1 MVRRAWVVVLALGLA
16 SPAAAAD
23 ARREALSKL
32 QARYEST
39 KTMEADFRQTV
50 ESPTL
55 AAPLTT
61 SGTVAFEKPNRMR
74 WDYDPPDKQTIVG
87 DGQSLW
93 LFQPDMNQV
102 IKAPLGE
109 AFQASTPLTFLS
121 GLGRL
126 ERDFDATLEQETKD
140 AWVLRLVPKKDAALG
155 VLGLSVRK
163 SDASIAEARITD
175 SVGTTTRIA
184 FTNERRNG
192 TIDPARFTFT
202 PPPGVDVVKPPA
214 Y

>member
-1 MVRRAWVVVLALGLA
+1 MRRVVWSVTLTLALVPCAHANALKDALA
-16 SPAAAAD
+16 KVQS
-23 ARREALSKL
+23 
-32 QARYEST
+32 RYEST

-55 AAPLTT
+55 ASPLKT
-61 SGTVAFEKPNRMR
+61 SGKVAFEKPNRMR
-74 WDYDPPDKQTIVG
+74 WDYEPPDQQTIVG

-121 GLGRL
+121 GLGSL
-126 ERDFDATLEQETKD
+126 ERDFDTSLEKETPD
-140 AWVLRLVPKKDAALG
+140 SWVLKLVPKKDSALG
-155 VLGLSVRK
+155 VLGLTVRK

-175 SVGTTTRIA
+175 SVGTITKIA
-184 FTNERRNG
+184 FSNEKRNG
-192 TIDPARFTFT
+192 KIDAARFTFT
-202 PPPGVDVVKPPA
+202 PPPGVDVVKPPT

>member
-1 MVRRAWVVVLALGLA
+1 MRVILRTGLVLMVLA
-16 SPAAAAD
+16 SAARAD
-23 ARREALSKL
+23 ALKEAVGRL
-32 QARYEST
+32 QARYEAT

-55 AAPLTT
+55 AGALKT

-74 WDYDPPDKQTIVG
+74 WEYAPPEPQTIVG
-87 DGQSLW
+87 DGTTLW
-93 LFQPDMNQV
+93 LYQPDMKQV

-109 AFQASTPLTFLS
+109 AFQAATPLTFLS

-126 ERDFDATLEQETKD
+126 ERDFDASLESETREAWTLK
-140 AWVLRLVPKKDAALG
+140 LLPKKDTALG
-155 VLGLSVRK
+155 TLGLTVRK

-175 SVGTTTRIA
+175 AVGTVTKIA
-184 FTNERRNG
+184 FTNEKRNG
-192 TIDPARFTFT
+192 KIDGERFTFT

>member
-1 MVRRAWVVVLALGLA
+1 MLGIVVTVLALA
-16 SPAAAAD
+16 VPTVTHAD
-23 ARREALSKL
+23 ALKDALGKL
-32 QARYEST
+32 QGRYEST

-55 AAPLTT
+55 ASPLKT
-61 SGTVAFEKPNRMR
+61 SGKVAFEKPNRMR
-74 WDYDPPDKQTIVG
+74 WDYEPPDQQTIVG

-121 GLGRL
+121 GLGSL
-126 ERDFDATLEQETKD
+126 ERDFDTSLEKETSD
-140 AWVLRLVPKKDAALG
+140 AWVLKLVPKKDSALG
-155 VLGLSVRK
+155 VLGLTVRK

-175 SVGTTTRIA
+175 SVGTMTKIA
-184 FTNERRNG
+184 FSNEKRNG
-192 TIDPARFTFT
+192 KIDAARFTFT
-202 PPPGVDVVKPPA
+202 PPPGVDVVKPPT